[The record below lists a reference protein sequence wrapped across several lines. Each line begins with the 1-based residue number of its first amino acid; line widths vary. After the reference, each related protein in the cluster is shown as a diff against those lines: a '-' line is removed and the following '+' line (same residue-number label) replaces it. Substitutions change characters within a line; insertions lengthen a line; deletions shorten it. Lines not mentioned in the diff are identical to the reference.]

1 MVQYERGQ
9 AGVENN
15 TRAVDLGCRVATKND
30 EFAQVAVFLSVETID
45 SCWVCTKS
53 QYGGQRGQR

>member
-1 MVQYERGQ
+1 M
-9 AGVENN
+9 ENN
-15 TRAVDLGCRVATKND
+15 TRGVDLGRRVETKD
-30 EFAQVAVFLSVETID
+30 AGFAQVAVFLSVETID